1 MIKKRN
7 KHFACIISPQ
17 DVVQQLE
24 NGFNHGAFV
33 FELLPL
39 SFVGRFLMILNGGAQ
54 PNHVETSIMDMIHI
68 QETMWVNTYVTT
80 SFTIVDNI
88 M

>member
-7 KHFACIISPQ
+7 NHFACIISPQ

-24 NGFNHGAFV
+24 NGFNHGDFL

-39 SFVGRFLMILNGGAQ
+39 FFMGRFLMILNGGDQ

-68 QETMWVNTYVTT
+68 QETMWVNT
-80 SFTIVDNI
+80 
-88 M
+88 

>member
-7 KHFACIISPQ
+7 NHFACIISPQ

-24 NGFNHGAFV
+24 NGFNHGDFL

-39 SFVGRFLMILNGGAQ
+39 FFMGRFLMILNGAVQ
-54 PNHVETSIMDMIHI
+54 PNHLMGTSIMVMIHI
-68 QETMWVNTYVTT
+68 QGTMWANT
-80 SFTIVDNI
+80 
-88 M
+88 

>member
-7 KHFACIISPQ
+7 NHFACIISPQ

-24 NGFNHGAFV
+24 NGFNHGDFL

-39 SFVGRFLMILNGGAQ
+39 FFMGHFLRILNGAVQ
-54 PNHVETSIMDMIHI
+54 LNLMETSTMDMIHI
-68 QETMWVNTYVTT
+68 RGTMWAN
-80 SFTIVDNI
+80 

>member
-24 NGFNHGAFV
+24 NGFNHGDFL

-39 SFVGRFLMILNGGAQ
+39 FFMDRFLMILNGDDQ
-54 PNHVETSIMDMIHI
+54 LNHMETSTMVMIHI
-68 QETMWVNTYVTT
+68 QGTMWANT
-80 SFTIVDNI
+80 
-88 M
+88 

>member
-7 KHFACIISPQ
+7 NHFACIISPQ

-24 NGFNHGAFV
+24 NGFNHGDFL

-39 SFVGRFLMILNGGAQ
+39 FFMGRFLMILNGAAQ
-54 PNHVETSIMDMIHI
+54 LNLMGTFIMVMIHI
-68 QETMWVNTYVTT
+68 QDTMWVNT
-80 SFTIVDNI
+80 
-88 M
+88 

>member
-7 KHFACIISPQ
+7 NHFACIISPQ

-24 NGFNHGAFV
+24 NGFNHGDFL

-39 SFVGRFLMILNGGAQ
+39 FFMDRFLRILNGAVRQ
-54 PNHVETSIMDMIHI
+54 SHMATSTMVMIHI
-68 QETMWVNTYVTT
+68 QGTMWANT
-80 SFTIVDNI
+80 
-88 M
+88 

>member
-7 KHFACIISPQ
+7 NYFACIISPQ

-24 NGFNHGAFV
+24 NGFNHGDFL

-39 SFVGRFLMILNGGAQ
+39 FFMVRFLMILNGAVQ
-54 PNHVETSIMDMIHI
+54 PNLMGTSIMVMIHI
-68 QETMWVNTYVTT
+68 QDTMWVNT
-80 SFTIVDNI
+80 
-88 M
+88 